1 MELSPQNALLQNALT
16 SQLNSVSNNPL
27 LEQAVGQSF
36 GTQND
41 NTSSFKTVLSNT
53 INEATESQ
61 RTAEELSRKAL
72 VGEASLTELVPAVL
86 NAESTLRTV
95 TAVRDRVV
103 EAYREILRTPI

>member
-16 SQLNSVSNNPL
+16 SQLGSVNNNPV

-36 GTQND
+36 NTQSN
-41 NTSSFKTVLSNT
+41 NPSSFKAVLSNA
-53 INEATESQ
+53 INSATESQ

-103 EAYREILRTPI
+103 ESYREILRTPI

>member
-16 SQLNSVSNNPL
+16 SQLNSVGNNPL
-27 LEQAVGQSF
+27 LEQAIGQSF

-41 NTSSFKTVLSNT
+41 TTSSFKTVLSNA
-53 INEATESQ
+53 INSATESQ

-103 EAYREILRTPI
+103 ESYREILRTPI